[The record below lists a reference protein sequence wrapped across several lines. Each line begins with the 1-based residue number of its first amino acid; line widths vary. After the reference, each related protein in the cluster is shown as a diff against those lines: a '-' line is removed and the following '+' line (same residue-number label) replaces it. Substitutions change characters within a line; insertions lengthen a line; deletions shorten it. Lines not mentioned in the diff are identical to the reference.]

1 MFWKRSGDLIS
12 ISADGQGESLS
23 FGAGELADIRYAC
36 AWPGSCAVLLTAA
49 RTSTDRASVRENR
62 RGNYRAYSASAGG
75 IERFSDEYTNTA
87 IPLPDNRGIA
97 YSNGTSL
104 VVITDGQRRA
114 YKVGRFNWGP
124 TSVSCNE
131 RGNLVAMAKWK
142 GNHRKLV
149 FADLRSNTLSLS
161 RFSFHSY
168 LLLGDAILYVLDSDV
183 ERYAPASGQNRSIT
197 PQSVRAELLDAVG
210 IRTARVSQAVVSFN
224 DLSLFEGRVI
234 VSAGVH
240 HPETFERFWYGI
252 VQLPYQ
258 EHPLGIVAPIERPWR
273 VGNLSST
280 GDTLCLTLERFEN
293 ARLAG
298 TRLMAIGRRQECIAA
313 GWRPLAHPRIPDHGF
328 QFLSDA

>member
-1 MFWKRSGDLIS
+1 
-12 ISADGQGESLS
+12 
-23 FGAGELADIRYAC
+23 
-36 AWPGSCAVLLTAA
+36 
-49 RTSTDRASVRENR
+49 
-62 RGNYRAYSASAGG
+62 
-75 IERFSDEYTNTA
+75 
-87 IPLPDNRGIA
+87 
-97 YSNGTSL
+97 
-104 VVITDGQRRA
+104 
-114 YKVGRFNWGP
+114 
-124 TSVSCNE
+124 
-131 RGNLVAMAKWK
+131 MAKWK

-183 ERYAPASGQNRSIT
+183 KRYAPASGQNRSIT

-210 IRTARVSQAVVSFN
+210 IRTARVSQA
-224 DLSLFEGRVI
+224 
-234 VSAGVH
+234 
-240 HPETFERFWYGI
+240 ETFERFWYGI